1 MKLTLITICNKRIGI
16 LLSILAL
23 DLEYSCDF
31 SQISTHL
38 KLSPSDH
45 FHPTKSL
52 AMAAP
57 SFSPSFFQQSNV
69 SWPLTSDHPELS
81 TSLVTKHDGST
92 CSVCRVCQH
101 IGDNDHDADQV
112 IDSRENSDM
121 LDFQVEITILPEGA
135 WRRLLS
141 SVVVCHLLLSVMSVI
156 CCYLSCLSS
165 VVICPVCHLLL
176 SVLSVICH
184 LLSLVISC
192 LLSSPVSLVT
202 CNHL

>member
-1 MKLTLITICNKRIGI
+1 M
-16 LLSILAL
+16 
-23 DLEYSCDF
+23 
-31 SQISTHL
+31 

-45 FHPTKSL
+45 FHSTKSL

-69 SWPLTSDHPELS
+69 SWPLPIDHPELS

-101 IGDNDHDADQV
+101 IGDNDGDQV

-135 WRRLLS
+135 WLLVCRLLACLFVICYLSSLVCCRLS
-141 SVVVCHLLLSVMSVI
+141 SVCRLSVGCLSVVSSVI
-156 CCYLSCLSS
+156 YCLSCNL
-165 VVICPVCHLLL
+165 
-176 SVLSVICH
+176 
-184 LLSLVISC
+184 
-192 LLSSPVSLVT
+192 
-202 CNHL
+202 